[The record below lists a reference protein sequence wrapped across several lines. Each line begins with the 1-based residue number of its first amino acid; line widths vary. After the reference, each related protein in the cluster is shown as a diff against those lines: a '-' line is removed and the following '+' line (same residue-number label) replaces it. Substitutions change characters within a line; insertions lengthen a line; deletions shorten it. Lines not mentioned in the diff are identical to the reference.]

1 MGGTSRGERVSSL
14 LSRLR
19 LLVCSPKLRFAKCPT
34 PFVHDRLVTLHIV
47 HRLYTSSIY
56 AVIRTNLVGNG
67 RLATAGDQVLSP
79 AASVAA
85 PKEPSS
91 ETQPVVDGELD
102 SLYAVDREE
111 PFSAAAAQTSNGINT
126 VSGEQLMAA
135 SVRHKRPD
143 LYQH

>member
-1 MGGTSRGERVSSL
+1 MQSSGPTWWEMADSRRYYVPSGGSASSDPPLEEIRQLEPRLRAGGLQQEQSAAADTGVSKLKGKQRVSS
-14 LSRLR
+14 
-19 LLVCSPKLRFAKCPT
+19 
-34 PFVHDRLVTLHIV
+34 
-47 HRLYTSSIY
+47 
-56 AVIRTNLVGNG
+56 
-67 RLATAGDQVLSP
+67 AGDQVLSP

-126 VSGEQLMAA
+126 VNGEQLMAA